1 MRVLLWIL
9 TVVIVTASL
18 LLGVAIAGTDNHLA
32 TGHLRPIQVSPQRGP
47 VRIIPG
53 NPDEVVSKIAAGL
66 PLIANAR
73 VELVSGQFDEP
84 PYPPT
89 TGFYVYFDMKVEST
103 EGGWFT
109 RAVWEGHILSSA
121 VADGFAARGF
131 TKVIGAMGTLV
142 TPDGT
147 RQRIG
152 GSVARFGYRDQLFDE
167 LPENLSATVEVRAAA
182 LGLRDV
188 HTSIVRGLQEAVVIE
203 ATTDTPAETLRKL
216 DETGVLDGLLGGR
229 VGRFEGAYLGL
240 VDASGEPVL
249 GQGTA
254 ARGLTGVFWVRPGLG
269 FDVRGDRI
277 PP

>member
-1 MRVLLWIL
+1 V
-9 TVVIVTASL
+9 
-18 LLGVAIAGTDNHLA
+18 
-32 TGHLRPIQVSPQRGP
+32 RPIQVSPRRGP
-47 VRIIPG
+47 VPFIAG
-53 NPDEVVSKIAAGL
+53 TPDELVSKIAAGL
-66 PLIANAR
+66 PLVANPR

-89 TGFYVYFDMKVEST
+89 TGFYIYYDLKVQRT
-103 EGGWFT
+103 EGGWIT
-109 RAVWEGHILSSA
+109 RAVWEGHVLASA
-121 VADGFAARGF
+121 VADEFAARGF
-131 TKVIGAMGTLV
+131 TEVIGAMGTLV

-152 GSVARFGYRDQLFDE
+152 GSVARFGFRDQLFDE
-167 LPENLSATVEVRAAA
+167 LPANLAATVEVRAAA

-188 HTSIVRGLQEAVVIE
+188 HTSILRGLQEAVVIE

-216 DETGVLDGLLGGR
+216 EQTGVLDGLLGGR
-229 VGRFEGAYLGL
+229 VGRFEGAFLGL

-269 FDVRGDRI
+269 VETRGVVRWDTTGR
-277 PP
+277 